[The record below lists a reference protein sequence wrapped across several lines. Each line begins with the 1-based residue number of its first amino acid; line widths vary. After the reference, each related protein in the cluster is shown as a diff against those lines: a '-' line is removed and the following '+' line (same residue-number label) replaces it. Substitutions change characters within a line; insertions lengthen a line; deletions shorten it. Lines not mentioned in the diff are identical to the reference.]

1 MVESL
6 DLMLE
11 IDLKEENKKKK
22 KLGGG
27 GFKPAIDQG
36 KGKQIEGQGKE
47 SKPGGGCFICGR
59 LHYTRECLKKEI
71 FNVILVD
78 DCEWKET
85 VTHINPVDVLNRLV
99 VKLKELVDECNLV
112 QKDLVLLDTPN
123 PNTLK
128 RKKNTPKQINNNL

>member
-1 MVESL
+1 M
-6 DLMLE
+6 
-11 IDLKEENKKKK
+11 
-22 KLGGG
+22 
-27 GFKPAIDQG
+27 
-36 KGKQIEGQGKE
+36 
-47 SKPGGGCFICGR
+47 CGR
-59 LHYTRECLKKEI
+59 LHYTREYLKKEI

-99 VKLKELVDECNLV
+99 VKLKELVDESNLV
-112 QKDLVLLDTPN
+112 QKDQVLLDTPN

>member
-59 LHYTRECLKKEI
+59 LHYTREYLKKEI
-71 FNVILVD
+71 FNVIWLM
-78 DCEWKET
+78 T
-85 VTHINPVDVLNRLV
+85 VNGKKQSHTSTRLM
-99 VKLKELVDECNLV
+99 C
-112 QKDLVLLDTPN
+112 
-123 PNTLK
+123 
-128 RKKNTPKQINNNL
+128 

>member
-1 MVESL
+1 MKRIQTRCS
-6 DLMLE
+6 
-11 IDLKEENKKKK
+11 
-22 KLGGG
+22 
-27 GFKPAIDQG
+27 
-36 KGKQIEGQGKE
+36 
-47 SKPGGGCFICGR
+47 CFICGR

-78 DCEWKET
+78 DCEWEET

-99 VKLKELVDECNLV
+99 VKLKELVDESNLV
-112 QKDLVLLDTPN
+112 QKDQVLLDTPN